1 MGYGDGIREAFG
13 CLGVMIIILL
23 ILVFLLEAK
32 TCSRKIESDK
42 LLTPEIKLIINNNQ
56 IDTLYI
62 YKK

>member
-1 MGYGDGIREAFG
+1 MEDPIDSLFG
-13 CLGVMIIILL
+13 CFGWFVLFALL
-23 ILVFLLEAK
+23 IIGFLSFK
-32 TCSRKIESDK
+32 TCNKTIESDK